1 MEVPYKLVMGKEQ
14 FGGWPTGWLCML
26 DVQHELAAE
35 VINRYPKVESILG
48 SGKTQDEAAADFF
61 RQCDEIAADEN
72 KNAVPK

>member
-1 MEVPYKLVMGKEQ
+1 
-14 FGGWPTGWLCML
+14 ML